1 MKSVYSFIRKPDF
14 LAMSISGTYDYW
26 DFIKYPKII
35 NKKCVSEQVY
45 KVLVDVVPVTY
56 TEIPTIELFFLGETL
71 AEIFRDRVKMALVW
85 DGQQQDNLLEIVA
98 TNRAANLKVFK
109 KVRPAEYW
117 LLFDKEDEP
126 SNLFKQ

>member
-1 MKSVYSFIRKPDF
+1 MKSVYSFIRKPEF
-14 LAMSISGTYDYW
+14 LAMSISGIYDYW

-35 NKKCVSEQVY
+35 YKKCVSEQIF

-56 TEIPTIELFFLGETL
+56 AEIPTIELFFLGETL
-71 AEIFRDRVKMALVW
+71 AEILRDRVKMALIW
-85 DGQQQDNLLEIVA
+85 DGQQQENFLEIVA
-98 TNRAANLKVFK
+98 TNRAANLRVFEKVK
-109 KVRPAEYW
+109 PAEYW